1 MFHGIPVLCSIWLR
15 SIQLFYSFC
24 NQEHVQCELQNMLYI
39 SRFIN
44 VITNQNFLLLSPKH
58 AHILFSQGYTSALH
72 SQGLRKIIRGR
83 PHYYQWHAFV
93 LFLRLCFLH
102 VCLCGKCIF
111 VLMSGKKVCL
121 MTLDAPLKYQIHH
134 SSCVVN
140 HHGDMEQLNLCL
152 SQA

>member
-1 MFHGIPVLCSIWLR
+1 MLI
-15 SIQLFYSFC
+15 FYS
-24 NQEHVQCELQNMLYI
+24 HKVTRLLYTAKVCEQ
-39 SRFIN
+39 
-44 VITNQNFLLLSPKH
+44 
-58 AHILFSQGYTSALH
+58 
-72 SQGLRKIIRGR
+72 
-83 PHYYQWHAFV
+83 PHYYEWHAFV

-102 VCLCGKCIF
+102 VCLCGKCVF

-134 SSCVVN
+134 SGCVVN